1 MPNHLQVTLEIITH
15 ATENEKLILQ
25 SIHEFFN
32 IQEVEFSKQNLFG
45 HFENPILLSKVKLV
59 KKNAR
64 DFVHKLVENIP
75 KYQIEQL
82 LNDIESHI
90 DGSALFLRISKQDIL
105 RKSITLQEKD
115 VIRIKISTQVYRKND
130 VAKTYVNLLSP
141 PASN

>member
-45 HFENPILLSKVKLV
+45 HFKNPILVSKVKLV

-90 DGSALFLRISKQDIL
+90 DGSALFLRIGKQDIL

-115 VIRIKISTQVYRKND
+115 VIRIKISTLVYRKND